1 MKCSKCNSEN
11 VQAQVVTKKNTIVTG
26 VVLLLGGLGLMFL
39 GIIGGILGAIIGL
52 IIGSI
57 IKGIMGDI
65 RETVFVCQEC
75 GNTFSNNNF
84 KQGTK

>member
-1 MKCSKCNSEN
+1 MKCMRCNSEN
-11 VQAQVVTKKNTIVTG
+11 VQAQVITKKNPINTG
-26 VVLLLGGLGLMFL
+26 VVLMMGGFGLMFL
-39 GIIGGILGAIIGL
+39 GIVGGILGAILGL

-65 RETVFVCQEC
+65 QETVFVCQEC
-75 GNTFSNNNF
+75 GNTFSTDNF